1 MSINT
6 QQRVIKVIS
15 DVLDKKEGEIRL
27 DTSLRSDLQLDS
39 LQQMTLF
46 IALEDEFQ
54 RSIPPEEVEG
64 LVTVMDVVDFVE
76 RKMRE
81 PSLT

>member
-64 LVTVMDVVDFVE
+64 LVTVKDVVDFVE
-76 RKMRE
+76 RKMHE

>member
-1 MSINT
+1 MSTDT
-6 QQRVIKVIS
+6 QQRVIRVIS
-15 DVLDKKEGEIRL
+15 DVLDRKEDEIRL
-27 DTSLRSDLQLDS
+27 DISLRNDLQLDS
-39 LQQMTLF
+39 LLQMTLF

-64 LVTVMDVVDFVE
+64 LVTVKDVIDFVE
-76 RKMRE
+76 RKTRE

>member
-6 QQRVIKVIS
+6 HQRVIKVIS

-27 DTSLRSDLQLDS
+27 DTSLRNDLQLDS

-64 LVTVMDVVDFVE
+64 LVTVKDVVDFVE
-76 RKMRE
+76 RKTHE

>member
-1 MSINT
+1 MGANT

-15 DVLDKKEGEIRL
+15 DVSDKKEDEIRL
-27 DTSLRSDLQLDS
+27 DASIRNDLQLDS
-39 LQQMTLF
+39 LQQMTFF

-64 LVTVMDVVDFVE
+64 LVTIKDVIDFVE
-76 RKMRE
+76 RKTQE

>member
-15 DVLDKKEGEIRL
+15 DVLDKMEGEIRL

-64 LVTVMDVVDFVE
+64 LVTVNDVVDFVE

>member
-1 MSINT
+1 MSTNT
-6 QQRVIKVIS
+6 QQRVINVIS

-27 DTSLRSDLQLDS
+27 DTSLRNDLQLDS

-64 LVTVMDVVDFVE
+64 LVTVKDVVDFVE
-76 RKMRE
+76 RKTRE